1 MKKRWMV
8 LAAGVALIGFAG
20 LPTAEAGEIKNRE
33 ERQQGRIAEGI
44 ESGQLT
50 AREAARL
57 ERGQAKIEA
66 DRQKALADGT
76 LTKKEKAKLTREQ
89 NAASRQIYRQ
99 KHDAQTR

>member
-1 MKKRWMV
+1 MKKRWTMFV
-8 LAAGVALIGFAG
+8 AGVALIGFAG
-20 LPTAEAGEIKNRE
+20 LPAAEAGEIKNRE

-57 ERGQAKIEA
+57 ERGQAKIET
-66 DRQKALADGT
+66 DRQKALQDGT
-76 LTKKEKAKLTREQ
+76 VTKKEKARLTREQ

>member
-1 MKKRWMV
+1 V
-8 LAAGVALIGFAG
+8 
-20 LPTAEAGEIKNRE
+20 IKNRE

-66 DRQKALADGT
+66 DRQKALDDGT
-76 LTKKEKAKLTREQ
+76 VTKREKAKLTREQ
-89 NAASRQIYRQ
+89 NRASRQIYRQ